1 MSISK
6 GSQSDLISVIMDV
19 QNELVSLITSEVTLK
34 KEGEYLMVCGVFTLL
49 VICPHLEKRR
59 NYTPCPSYAQ
69 TASAGTEVDHPLND
83 FGLDKASY

>member
-49 VICPHLEKRR
+49 STSGKEKKLYPLPQLCPNSFSR
-59 NYTPCPSYAQ
+59 N
-69 TASAGTEVDHPLND
+69 
-83 FGLDKASY
+83 